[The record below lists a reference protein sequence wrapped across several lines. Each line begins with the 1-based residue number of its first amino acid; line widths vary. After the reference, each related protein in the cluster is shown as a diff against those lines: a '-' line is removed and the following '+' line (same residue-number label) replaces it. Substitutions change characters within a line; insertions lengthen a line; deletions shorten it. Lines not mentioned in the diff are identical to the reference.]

1 MNTYR
6 EEYIVDFRDVDRNYH
21 IKFPQLLEIL
31 GTVSTKHT
39 NSVGIDPYYLS
50 SRGFAWILYEWK
62 IEMIETKLYARPIK
76 IETFGIDKRGM
87 YFIRYFGIYD
97 ETDRIIGRGFSKWV
111 IIDLEKRRISKIP
124 SEILEAFR
132 IEGGQKSKDREWI
145 MDLSDDTLRSGTLKE
160 EGWVEHRFPLRY
172 YDIDPNQHV
181 NNAKYL
187 EWAIESL
194 HGEKHFLQDH
204 IPRSVCI
211 VYKKEKSPDGE
222 VVCYV
227 QREEQ
232 TTRHQIFSS
241 EGELL
246 TIVEIN
252 WKETAPQETGVW
264 ERKQVERK

>member
-50 SRGFAWILYEWK
+50 SRGFAWILYQWK

-76 IETFGIDKRGM
+76 IETFEIDKRGM

-97 ETDRIIGRGFSKWV
+97 ETERIIGRGFSKWV
-111 IIDLEKRRISKIP
+111 IIDLKKRRIAKIP
-124 SEILEAFR
+124 SEILDAFY
-132 IEGGQKSKDREWI
+132 IEGEKKLKNMEWI
-145 MDLSDDTLRSGTLKE
+145 MDLSDETLKNKTLRENGCRE
-160 EGWVEHRFPLRY
+160 CRFPLRY

-181 NNAKYL
+181 NNVKYL

-194 HGEKHFLQDH
+194 HEEKHFLQDH

-222 VVCYV
+222 VVCRV
-227 QREEQ
+227 QREDQ
-232 TTRHQIFSS
+232 RTSHQILSS
-241 EGELL
+241 DGELL
-246 TIVEIN
+246 TIVEID
-252 WKETAPQETGVW
+252 WKAINGS
-264 ERKQVERK
+264 ERESKV